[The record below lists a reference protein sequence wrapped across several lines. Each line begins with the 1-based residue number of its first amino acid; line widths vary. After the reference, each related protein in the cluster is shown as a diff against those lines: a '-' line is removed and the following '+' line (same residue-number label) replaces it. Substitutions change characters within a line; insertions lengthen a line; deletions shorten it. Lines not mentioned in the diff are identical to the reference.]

1 MLKSCEA
8 GLPHLYISTH
18 DYYLFVC
25 ALILFVFS
33 LLWFLSLL
41 GPDDW
46 WDYPLHRWLKGSDIL
61 YVSLILP
68 FCETVDWVTPKY
80 TRLWLHDLF
89 HCQCINLTQL
99 LVWGK
104 CIWVFLE
111 AVRWAYREADE
122 GMRKC
127 SRSGGNE
134 YFLRSWIGVVLSR
147 GFGPKLIEFYRVN
160 PHLIYSIQT
169 LTDNW
174 WKLLLIW
181 FTIYRFWLISGEAF
195 GQWVI

>member
-8 GLPHLYISTH
+8 GLSHLYMSTH

-25 ALILFVFS
+25 LLILFVFS

-46 WDYPLHRWLKGSDIL
+46 WNYSVHRWLKGSDIL

-147 GFGPKLIEFYRVN
+147 GFGPKKKTRVN
-160 PHLIYSIQT
+160 YIP
-169 LTDNW
+169 LTFPLFNDHYDYW
-174 WKLLLIW
+174 
-181 FTIYRFWLISGEAF
+181 ISAMAPIPF
-195 GQWVI
+195 LHWVVRWYYY

>member
-1 MLKSCEA
+1 MRQVCHTCTCL
-8 GLPHLYISTH
+8 LSTH

-25 ALILFVFS
+25 LLILFVFS

-147 GFGPKLIEFYRVN
+147 GFGPEGRLILDSDRKGPPN
-160 PHLIYSIQT
+160 LGI
-169 LTDNW
+169 D
-174 WKLLLIW
+174 
-181 FTIYRFWLISGEAF
+181 
-195 GQWVI
+195 

>member
-1 MLKSCEA
+1 M
-8 GLPHLYISTH
+8 STH

-25 ALILFVFS
+25 LLILFVFS

-134 YFLRSWIGVVLSR
+134 NFLRSWIGVVLSR
-147 GFGPKLIEFYRVN
+147 GFGPQKLVLLTLLWLTWESINSEVKFSHMLRMADL
-160 PHLIYSIQT
+160 PWFIYWNKKRLRQ
-169 LTDNW
+169 N
-174 WKLLLIW
+174 
-181 FTIYRFWLISGEAF
+181 WLISHEPLAS
-195 GQWVI
+195 